1 MMYVIGLTGN
11 IATGKS
17 TVLEMLRALGAEIID
32 ADALAH
38 EVMSPR
44 SPQWEAIVQ
53 AFGPRILTPGG
64 EIDRVALGEIVFQD
78 REELQQLEGIVHP
91 EVARRIRQAIAVCD
105 CPVVVIEAIKLLE
118 SGLGRRC
125 DALWVVTASSEQQL
139 ERLMRERDL
148 SEAAAR
154 QRIEIQPPQE
164 EKVALADVV
173 IDNSGSL
180 NETRR
185 QVESHWRQIVGS
197 VIEDSGASGC
207 CDREAKPHCGDN
219 PCGKNRPSPE

>member
-17 TVLEMLRALGAEIID
+17 TVLEMLKALGAEIID

-38 EVMSPR
+38 EVIAPHT
-44 SPQWEAIVQ
+44 PQWEAIVR
-53 AFGPRILTPGG
+53 AFGPKLLAPDG
-64 EIDRVALGEIVFQD
+64 EIDRLALGEIVFQD
-78 REELQQLEGIVHP
+78 PEALRRLEGIVHP
-91 EVARRIRQAIAVCD
+91 GVDRQIRQAIAASER
-105 CPVVVIEAIKLLE
+105 PVVVIEAIKLLE
-118 SGLGRRC
+118 AGLIRQC

-139 ERLMRERDL
+139 ERLMSKRGL

-154 QRIEIQPPQE
+154 LRIEIQPSQE

-180 NETRR
+180 EETRR
-185 QVESHWRQIVGS
+185 QVERHWRQIAESMV
-197 VIEDSGASGC
+197 EDSDVSGC
-207 CDREAKPHCGDN
+207 CDSETEPHCDE
-219 PCGKNRPSPE
+219 NRYGENHPSPG